1 MKEHSV
7 DSEKIF
13 RMIDWNKTG
22 NISYDEFEE
31 WIKKISARKFS
42 KEVLN
47 NYYKGFKQPLNLNNF
62 VLRLS
67 KEYADEK
74 PTDQP
79 IVAGINMIN
88 EFLKINSTQMKKKTL
103 EEFLVGKNVLEISK
117 AMETDKLGYI
127 SRAKLQ

>member
-1 MKEHSV
+1 LEETKRLSVDGVHDEIHSFMKEHSV

-31 WIKKISARKFS
+31 WVKKISARKFT
-42 KEVLN
+42 KDTLN

-62 VLRLS
+62 VIRVS
-67 KEYADEK
+67 KEFAQEEK
-74 PTDQP
+74 PNEQP

-88 EFLKINSTQMKKKTL
+88 EFLKINSTQMKKKSI
-103 EEFLVGKNVLEISK
+103 EDYLVGKNVV
-117 AMETDKLGYI
+117 
-127 SRAKLQ
+127 